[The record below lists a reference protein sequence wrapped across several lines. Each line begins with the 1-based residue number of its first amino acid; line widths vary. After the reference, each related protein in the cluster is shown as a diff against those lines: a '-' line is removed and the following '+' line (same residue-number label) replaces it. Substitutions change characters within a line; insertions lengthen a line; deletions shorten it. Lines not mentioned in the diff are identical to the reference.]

1 MAIRN
6 IFKEE
11 DPILRRRAREVV
23 NFDQRLGDLLDD
35 MVDTMR
41 HAEGV
46 GLAAPQVGISRRIAV
61 VETSDKGL
69 VELVNPEI
77 IERIGKQIS
86 IEGCLSV
93 DPSKNGY
100 VERPMFIKV
109 KAYDRNGN
117 QIFEEGE
124 GLRARAFCHEID
136 HLDGVLF
143 VDKKCAPP
151 KNANE

>member
-6 IFKEE
+6 IFKEG
-11 DPILRRRAREVV
+11 DPMLRRRAREVV
-23 NFDQRLGDLLDD
+23 SFDTRLGELLDD
-35 MVDTMR
+35 MVETMH

-46 GLAAPQVGISRRIAV
+46 GLAAPQVGISRRVIV

-77 IERIGKQIS
+77 IEKAGKQVS

-100 VERPMFIKV
+100 VERPFFVKV
-109 KAYDRNGN
+109 KAYDRYGN
-117 QIFEEGE
+117 RIFAEGE

-143 VDKKCAPP
+143 LDKKCAPP
-151 KNANE
+151 KSSEE